1 MCFYSFSS
9 MIVDDASSDSEIEE
23 YLASRLSPSNQPS
36 SDPAGQRAVR
46 FKHWSPVD
54 ISDNED
60 GVSSDVLKIPHP
72 VSVIIN

>member
-1 MCFYSFSS
+1 

-36 SDPAGQRAVR
+36 ADPAGQRAVR
-46 FKHWSPVD
+46 FRRWSPVE

-60 GVSSDVLKIPHP
+60 GGSSDVLKIPHP
-72 VSVIIN
+72 VSIIMN